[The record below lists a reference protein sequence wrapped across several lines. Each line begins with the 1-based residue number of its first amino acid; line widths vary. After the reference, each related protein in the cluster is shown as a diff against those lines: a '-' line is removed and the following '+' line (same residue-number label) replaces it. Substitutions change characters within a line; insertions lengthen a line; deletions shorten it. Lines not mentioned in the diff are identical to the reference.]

1 MAFVKS
7 VPESEESVAAVVRRY
22 PQQAVLVTELAD
34 VLMRSGDCAFI
45 SEQRELI
52 GAYTSGTNN
61 CTYCYD
67 THKPTAEAFGVD
79 ENLLE
84 SMLSDLDA
92 SAVDEKL
99 KPILRY
105 VRKLTETPSRM
116 GQADVDAIGKS
127 PNPTLPTLKHPAPS
141 MHNCMFN
148 TLFEVG
154 SFYNAGGGE
163 DLNKDPLIEPLGL
176 TFLEQQDLVAFIES
190 LSGDLL
196 NTPEHVWD
204 GEISTNYPAIENWR
218 EQSN

>member
-7 VPESEESVAAVVRRY
+7 VPKSEESVAAVVRRY

-34 VLMRSGDCAFI
+34 VLMRSGDCAFT

-52 GAYTSGTNN
+52 GACTSGTNN

-116 GQADVDAIGKS
+116 VQADVDAI
-127 PNPTLPTLKHPAPS
+127 
-141 MHNCMFN
+141 F
-148 TLFEVG
+148 
-154 SFYNAGGGE
+154 NAGWDE
-163 DLNKDPLIEPLGL
+163 DCFHYTVMICGLFNLMNRMMHGYGVNNTAEGRLINGRK
-176 TFLEQQDLVAFIES
+176 LVDTGYRVVTDA
-190 LSGDLL
+190 LK
-196 NTPEHVWD
+196 PQ
-204 GEISTNYPAIENWR
+204 A
-218 EQSN
+218 

>member
-7 VPESEESVAAVVRRY
+7 VPESEERVAAVLRRY
-22 PQQAVLVTELAD
+22 AQQAVLVTELAD
-34 VLMRSGDCAFI
+34 ILMRSGDCAFT
-45 SEQRELI
+45 SEQRELL

-105 VRKLTETPSRM
+105 IRKLTETPPRM
-116 GQADVDAIGKS
+116 VQADVDAI
-127 PNPTLPTLKHPAPS
+127 
-141 MHNCMFN
+141 F
-148 TLFEVG
+148 
-154 SFYNAGGGE
+154 NAGWDE
-163 DLNKDPLIEPLGL
+163 DCFHYTVMICGLFNLMNRMMDGYGVKNTAEGRLINGRK
-176 TFLEQQDLVAFIES
+176 LVDTGYRVVTDALKS
-190 LSGDLL
+190 Q
-196 NTPEHVWD
+196 
-204 GEISTNYPAIENWR
+204 A
-218 EQSN
+218 

>member
-7 VPESEESVAAVVRRY
+7 VPESEESVAAVLRRY

-34 VLMRSGDCAFI
+34 VLMRSGDCAFT
-45 SEQRELI
+45 SEQRELL

-84 SMLSDLDA
+84 SMLSDLDT

-116 GQADVDAIGKS
+116 VQADVDAI
-127 PNPTLPTLKHPAPS
+127 
-141 MHNCMFN
+141 F
-148 TLFEVG
+148 
-154 SFYNAGGGE
+154 NAGWDE
-163 DLNKDPLIEPLGL
+163 DCFHYTVMICGLFNLMNRMMDGYGVKNTAEGRLINGRK
-176 TFLEQQDLVAFIES
+176 LVDTGYRVVTDA
-190 LSGDLL
+190 LK
-196 NTPEHVWD
+196 PQ
-204 GEISTNYPAIENWR
+204 A
-218 EQSN
+218 

>member
-116 GQADVDAIGKS
+116 VQADVDAI
-127 PNPTLPTLKHPAPS
+127 
-141 MHNCMFN
+141 F
-148 TLFEVG
+148 
-154 SFYNAGGGE
+154 NAGWDADCFHYTVMICGLFNLMNRMMDGYGVKNTAE
-163 DLNKDPLIEPLGL
+163 GRLINGRK
-176 TFLEQQDLVAFIES
+176 LVDTGYRVVTDA
-190 LSGDLL
+190 LK
-196 NTPEHVWD
+196 PQ
-204 GEISTNYPAIENWR
+204 A
-218 EQSN
+218 